1 MNYSAPLKA
10 ALAAMGHDKVLF
22 AADHPMEVQKDAVD
36 ELEAIDISPT
46 IKAQNFETNVKRVFK
61 MS

>member
-1 MNYSAPLKA
+1 
-10 ALAAMGHDKVLF
+10 MGPDKVLF

-36 ELEAIDISPT
+36 ELEAIDIAPEV
-46 IKAQNFETNVKRVFK
+46 KAKIFETNARRVFR